1 MGWLAHLRS
10 SSTGLLPKYAG
21 QLSTYYQQ
29 QEKRLEPLL
38 AETDHWLQIY
48 RKTQRLYAIPSEAEL
63 SFLQAWSEASIVW
76 MLFRDSTPVFWTD
89 NELVLPANTL
99 ERLYRGETP
108 LAVSLNTG
116 FYVLKSRQLSD
127 ADDQPLLVVSAIPIK
142 YEYPVE
148 GPLLKEAFA
157 WKTRALPNTLII
169 DRQGQEAVVDSRGTT
184 LFHLS
189 EGSRMIDPV
198 WHNIALAFFLI
209 AYLCFLLALNKLA
222 NYIGRKYHPLLG
234 AGIIVILVFLI
245 GLLAD
250 WWGFADTFS
259 DTFFF
264 QDISNTFLFKQT
276 LGEFFVSSII
286 LLWLMVYF
294 HREFRLNLQPQL
306 AAPWPAIFTT
316 ITYMLAI
323 ISLVVVMR
331 LFQSLVMESDLIF
344 DFEFIFGLD
353 FRTILALTSGLIA
366 SLAIFLFNHRLF
378 QTTSRLGISQTSR
391 IIASIVA
398 IVLVLPLV
406 ALIDLKL
413 PVSYIFLISFSYVMA
428 LDKTVDR
435 PSLNVLITVLWLLF
449 FAFVTSFI
457 IFSFRQ
463 SQDRDTKRIY
473 AEALANPRDTILE
486 AAVARFQSRLEPVF
500 RPLLENIPEDSFP
513 ITTDKVL
520 PLLQR
525 QFSEEPYLL
534 QHYQFEI
541 FGVDRD
547 EGRPLLEGQ
556 LPVESMRLLEAR
568 QNMRPSSVPNLQYWP
583 RPHRLN
589 YNYLLDL
596 LPADTSMHWLLAI
609 RHRSQKE
616 QRVYGD
622 LLQAIPYKHLPQLP
636 LYNYEI
642 YGNSQPL
649 KQSGTISS
657 SLRIYFSSVSK
668 GNYHYANVGEYSAL
682 FYQNEQDFSVLISRT
697 DRGMLQILSFI
708 SFIFILLVLLVIFFS
723 FFNYYWQALPYT
735 FEFTSLNRA
744 SLRNRIQR
752 SVLLLIVGSFIL
764 VGFVT
769 AAFFRRNA
777 LRAGSEQLNEKAQAV
792 LADLRRNISS
802 QRDSTSGILVL
813 APLIEPIADI
823 HNMDINIY
831 DLKGKLELTSANFL
845 FQREVTAPLMDPI
858 ALQVLKLPTQ
868 SAYRSD
874 EHIGELAYQSAYV
887 PIRDVDEQ
895 IIAYLELPYFAN
907 DREFRNDLQSFLSAL
922 LNVYVF
928 LLLVAGAI
936 ALFVADSITQPISKI
951 GQKLSQFKLG
961 HNEPLEWKSPD
972 EIGQLIAEYNLMI
985 KKLDESAEKLRQSE
999 REGAWRE
1006 MAKQVAHE
1014 IKNPLTPMKL
1024 NIQHLLRVQQQDPQ
1038 RASSMLSEVAQSII
1052 QQIDGLSRIAGE
1064 FSNFAKMPQAQNERF
1079 NLNKLVSS
1087 VYNLYAK
1094 GDHGATELSIEL
1106 PEADIEVFADPTQLM
1121 RVINNL
1127 VKNALQA
1134 IPDERPGKVT
1144 ITLRRKDEEAI
1155 LSVRDNGSGIPESL
1169 REKVFFP
1176 NFTTKNSGM
1185 GLGLAMSRSIV
1196 NAAGGRIYFETIEE
1210 EGTTFYVELPVF
1222 TNNAEL

>member
-1 MGWLAHLRS
+1 M
-10 SSTGLLPKYAG
+10 
-21 QLSTYYQQ
+21 STYYQQ
-29 QEKRLEPLL
+29 QEEQLEPIR
-38 AETDHWLQIY
+38 TDTTQWLDFH
-48 RKTQRLYAIPSEAEL
+48 KNAQRLYGIPSEKEIT
-63 SFLQAWSEASIVW
+63 FLQQWSEESIVW
-76 MLFRDSTPVFWTD
+76 MLYRDSTPILWTD
-89 NELVLPANTL
+89 NDLILPNHLLQTL
-99 ERLYRGETP
+99 YQQEVPRT
-108 LAVSLNTG
+108 AILNTG
-116 FYVLKSRQLSD
+116 TYVLKGRKLSQ
-127 ADDQPLLVVSAIPIK
+127 AGSPLLIVSAIPIK

-148 GPLLKEAFA
+148 GPYLKETFA
-157 WKTRALPNTLII
+157 WETKALPNSLVIG
-169 DRQGQEAVVDSRGTT
+169 QEGQEAVRDKNGNV
-184 LFHLS
+184 LFYLS
-189 EGSRMIDPV
+189 EGNRMIDPS
-198 WHNIALAFFLI
+198 WHNFALAFFLI
-209 AYLCFLLALNKLA
+209 AYLSLLLALNKLA
-222 NYIGRKYHPLLG
+222 NRIARKYHPWVG
-234 AGIIVILVFLI
+234 AGLIVGMVFII

-264 QDISNTFLFKQT
+264 QDLSSNFIFKQT
-276 LGEFFVSSII
+276 LGEFFLSSII
-286 LLWLMVYF
+286 LLWLMVFF
-294 HREFRLNLQPQL
+294 HREFRLKLQPHL
-306 AAPWPAIFTT
+306 ATPWPAIFTVL
-316 ITYMLAI
+316 TYVLSI
-323 ISLVVVMR
+323 ISLLIVMR
-331 LFQSLVMESDLIF
+331 LFQSLVIEANLIF

-353 FRTILALTSGLIA
+353 FRTILALTSGLIIN
-366 SLAIFLFNHRLF
+366 LAIFLFNHRLF
-378 QTTSRLGISQTSR
+378 QTTSRLGLNRTSR
-391 IIASIVA
+391 ILAALVA
-398 IVLVLPLV
+398 IGISLPLV
-406 ALIDLKL
+406 YLIDLKL
-413 PVSYIFLISFSYVMA
+413 PFSNIFLITFIYVLL

-435 PSLNVLITVLWLLF
+435 PSLNVLITVSWLLL
-449 FAFVTSFI
+449 FATYTSFF

-463 SQDRDTKRIY
+463 TQDQDTKIKY
-473 AEALANPRDTILE
+473 AQALSNPQDTVLE
-486 AAVARFQSRLEPVF
+486 AAVARLQTPLRDTL
-500 RPLLENIPEDSFP
+500 RPLIERLPTDSSQISRKAIYP
-513 ITTDKVL
+513 MV
-520 PLLQR
+520 Q
-525 QFSEEPYLL
+525 QVFSTEPYLF
-534 QHYQFEI
+534 QQYQFEL
-541 FGVDRD
+541 FGIRKV
-547 EGRPLLEGQ
+547 EGQPLVEGQ
-556 LPVESMRLLEAR
+556 LTGESFRLLEAR
-568 QNMRPSSVPNLQYWP
+568 DHTEPATVPDLYFWP
-583 RPHRLN
+583 QPN
-589 YNYLLDL
+589 QQSYSYLLDL
-596 LPADTSMHWLLAI
+596 FPADTSAHWLLAV

-622 LLQAIPYKHLPQLP
+622 LLTAIPYKKLPQLS
-636 LYNYEI
+636 LYDYVL
-642 YGNSQPL
+642 YGGSRQL
-649 KQSGTISS
+649 KQSGSIPG
-657 SLRIYFSSVSK
+657 SLRLSLSSVEP
-668 GNYHYANVGEYSAL
+668 GNFYFANEEEFSAL
-682 FYQNEQDFSVLISRT
+682 LYQNNARFTVIISRA
-697 DRGMLQILSFI
+697 DRGVLQILSFI

-735 FEFTSLNRA
+735 FEFTNLNQA

-752 SVLLLIVGSFIL
+752 SVLLLIVGSFVL

-792 LADLRRNISS
+792 LADLRRNISI
-802 QRDSTSGILVL
+802 QQDTTYGIQVL

-831 DLKGKLELTSANFL
+831 DLKGRLVLTSANFL
-845 FQREVTAPLMDPI
+845 FQRQVTAPLMDPI
-858 ALQVLKLPTQ
+858 ALQVLQLPTQ

-874 EHIGELAYQSAYV
+874 ERIGELAYQSAYV
-887 PIRDVDEQ
+887 PIRDIDEE
-895 IIAYLELPYFAN
+895 IIAYLELPYYAN

-936 ALFVADSITQPISKI
+936 ALFVADSISQPISKI

-1024 NIQHLLRVQQQDPQ
+1024 NIQHLLRVQQQDPE

-1064 FSNFAKMPQAQNERF
+1064 FSNFAKMPQAQNEKF
-1079 NLNKLVSS
+1079 DLNKLVSS

-1094 GDHGATELSIEL
+1094 GDHGSTELEIDMPGST
-1106 PEADIEVFADPTQLM
+1106 IEVFADPTQLM

-1134 IPDERPGKVT
+1134 IPDDRAGRVT
-1144 ITLRRKDEEAI
+1144 IQLQQQGENVL
-1155 LSVRDNGSGIPESL
+1155 LSVTDNGSGIPESL

-1196 NAAGGRIYFETIEE
+1196 NAAGGRIRFETEE
-1210 EGTTFYVELPVF
+1210 NVGTTFYVELPVF
-1222 TNNAEL
+1222 TNNVED